1 MREQSLKMCG
11 VCGRGSER
19 RAKQDAKFVSIKCG
33 SLLGAESCS
42 SVLFVRC
49 EGNGK
54 GDCPQSPTSIL
65 FATCVCTWCVCVC
78 VDNIV
83 ITKRVCAVNNSIKHV
98 SRRTFELR
106 WAQAKIFETGQSNWH
121 FIFPSCPVPSLGH
134 PSCCQLKGELLRY
147 PPYHPLSPWMP
158 LSASFNIA
166 CRRVLNQSAR
176 TRHKP
181 NKQLRNYI

>member
-1 MREQSLKMCG
+1 MTIKFCQQFFRVSANFFSYLFAFFFSFRLYSFCCHKTCQCLQTMREQSLKMCG

-49 EGNGK
+49 EGNEEIAHRVLQVFYLPRV
-54 GDCPQSPTSIL
+54 C
-65 FATCVCTWCVCVC
+65 ACTWCVCVC

-83 ITKRVCAVNNSIKHV
+83 ITKRVCDVNNSIKHV

-134 PSCCQLKGELLRY
+134 PSCCQL
-147 PPYHPLSPWMP
+147 
-158 LSASFNIA
+158 
-166 CRRVLNQSAR
+166 
-176 TRHKP
+176 
-181 NKQLRNYI
+181 

>member
-1 MREQSLKMCG
+1 MTIKFCQQFFRVSANFFFSYLFAFFFSFRLYSFCCHKTCQCLQTMREQSLKMCA
-11 VCGRGSER
+11 VCGRGRGR

-65 FATCVCTWCVCVC
+65 FATCVWTWCVC

-134 PSCCQLKGELLRY
+134 PSFCQL
-147 PPYHPLSPWMP
+147 
-158 LSASFNIA
+158 
-166 CRRVLNQSAR
+166 
-176 TRHKP
+176 
-181 NKQLRNYI
+181 